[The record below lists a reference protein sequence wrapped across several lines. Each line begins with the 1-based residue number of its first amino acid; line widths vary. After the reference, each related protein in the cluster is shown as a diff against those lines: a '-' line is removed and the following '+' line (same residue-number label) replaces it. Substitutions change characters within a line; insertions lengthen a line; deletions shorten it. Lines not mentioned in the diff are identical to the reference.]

1 MIFTRVGIPS
11 TVHKQIEKYTI
22 GYLIDDLG
30 SRIKNKQNS
39 LVRAINQPVTV
50 ESTFLIASVI
60 NTIDNS
66 THQKQAFTM
75 MLSS

>member
-1 MIFTRVGIPS
+1 M
-11 TVHKQIEKYTI
+11 
-22 GYLIDDLG
+22 DDLG